1 MDNAA
6 FEDLYARDLEIEAL
20 LNRAA
25 VQVMAGD
32 QTRVIRDSNGN
43 MIGEWKITGGAKWSL
58 IIIKIPATAG

>member
-25 VQVMAGD
+25 VQVIAGD

-43 MIGEWKITGGAKWSL
+43 MIGEWKIIGGTK
-58 IIIKIPATAG
+58 